1 MTCTTDRANDR
12 RVEIDRPGR
21 ARSRVLTRRGAR
33 LAAAVGLTALVPL
46 AAACSSS
53 KTPASGGSA
62 SSRVSHAMAQALAY
76 SRCMR
81 SHGISDFPDPSGS
94 GGDIRFS
101 AHGGPNSDLNP
112 TNPQYQAARQACRS
126 LLPGGMAAAH
136 QSAQKIAEE
145 AKLATCM
152 RSHGYPDFPDPNGQ
166 GAFDFSGIDRNAPA
180 FQSALNTCEA
190 ASGFSGPLPVEQGS
204 GGKR

>member
-1 MTCTTDRANDR
+1 MTSSLQRVNDR
-12 RVEIDRPGR
+12 RVEIDQPGR
-21 ARSRVLTRRGAR
+21 ARSRVLTRRRAG
-33 LAAAVGLTALVPL
+33 LAAAVVLAALVPL

-62 SSRVSHAMAQALAY
+62 SSSKSDAMAHALAY

-94 GGDIRFS
+94 GGRGGFNFS
-101 AHGGPNSDLNP
+101 MHGGPNSDLDHN
-112 TNPQYQAARQACRS
+112 NPQYQAANQACQR
-126 LLPGGMAAAH
+126 LLPGGSAEQH
-136 QSAQKIAEE
+136 QSPQEIAKE

-152 RSHGYPDFPDPNGQ
+152 RSHGYPTFPDPNSQ

-180 FQSALNTCEA
+180 FQSALTTCEA
-190 ASGFSGPLPVEQGS
+190 ASGFSGPLPVAQGPE
-204 GGKR
+204 R